1 MYFINRGQVDIHMR
15 KLKVDP
21 KFLKE
26 NISNFDKKKRSAY
39 SKTESVS
46 NDDFGV
52 DTEQPIKQE
61 SNFDKGLTL

>member
-1 MYFINRGQVDIHMR
+1 MR